1 MFPCF
6 QHRYRYN
13 RSLKLLD
20 LCVMLVVQAARK
32 SAARQVSHGKIG
44 LAIAGGG
51 PIGGMYELGA
61 LRAMDN
67 AIAGLDLTR
76 LDAYVGVSSGAF
88 LAAGLANRISTEEMT
103 RIFITGD
110 STEIRFRP
118 EIFLQPAFK
127 EYLQRAV
134 SVPAIFFDWWRDVL
148 MDPTGSHLSD
158 VVTRFSS
165 VIPTGIFNNQEIEKF
180 LRTIFTSRGRSNRF
194 SDLDHKLN
202 VVAVDLDSGEAVR
215 FGDTGWDDVPISQAV
230 QASAALPGLYSPVDI
245 RGRHFVDGALRRTM
259 HASVIL
265 DQGIDLMI
273 GINPFVPFNASGAK
287 SQPDGINKLS
297 EGGLPVVLSQTFRT
311 LLQSR
316 MQVGLAKY
324 AQQYPQTDQIVFEP
338 NDDDGEMFFTNVFSF
353 NSRQRVC
360 ELAYQTTL
368 NDLRRRKSELAPI
381 LNKHGLHLR
390 DSVLSN
396 PNSSMLDGFTPTI
409 RQTDTTA
416 RLRRTLDEIEYRL
429 KR

>member
-1 MFPCF
+1 
-6 QHRYRYN
+6 
-13 RSLKLLD
+13 
-20 LCVMLVVQAARK
+20 MLVVQAARK

-88 LAAGLANRISTEEMT
+88 LAAGLANRISTEEMS

-127 EYLQRAV
+127 EYLKRAV
-134 SVPAIFFDWWRDVL
+134 SVPAIFFEWWRDVL

-158 VVTRFSS
+158 VITRFSS
-165 VIPTGIFNNQEIEKF
+165 AIPTGMFNNDEIEKF

-273 GINPFVPFNASGAK
+273 GINPFVPFNASRAK

-360 ELAYQTTL
+360 EHAYQTTL
-368 NDLRRRKSELAPI
+368 NDLRRRKSELNPI
-381 LNKHGLHLR
+381 LKKHGLHLR
-390 DSVLSN
+390 DSVLNN
-396 PNSSMLDGFTPTI
+396 PDSSMLDGFTPAI

-429 KR
+429 KRS